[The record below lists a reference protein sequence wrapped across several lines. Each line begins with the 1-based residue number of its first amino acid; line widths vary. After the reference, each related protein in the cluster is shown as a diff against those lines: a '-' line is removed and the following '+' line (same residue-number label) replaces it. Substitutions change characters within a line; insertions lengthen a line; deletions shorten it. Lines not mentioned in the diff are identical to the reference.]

1 MARQAQGVICLLAI
15 PIFVPLLIFGTA
27 VLEGDMTAPLLTLI
41 SLAALFLL
49 TVPAVTARVLD
60 LALE

>member
-1 MARQAQGVICLLAI
+1 
-15 PIFVPLLIFGTA
+15 VPLLIFGTA

>member
-1 MARQAQGVICLLAI
+1 
-15 PIFVPLLIFGTA
+15 
-27 VLEGDMTAPLLTLI
+27 MTAPLLTLI